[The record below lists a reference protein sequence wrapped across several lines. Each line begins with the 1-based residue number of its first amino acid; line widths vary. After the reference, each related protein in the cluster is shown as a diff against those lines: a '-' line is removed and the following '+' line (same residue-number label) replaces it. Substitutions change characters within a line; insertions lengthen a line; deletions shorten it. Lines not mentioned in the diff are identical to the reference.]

1 MASYL
6 LTKPTPLPQLW
17 QHHSHL
23 FCSCVACNQGSSFS
37 HPPPPPRLKAG
48 GRRMEDGESI
58 QKCSPLSS
66 QSQHD
71 RYLLS
76 QFPRGEQIPR
86 RLEIFPLVRGFVTE
100 TQTDRQTEEEGKGQK
115 RRDRNKEGG
124 EGGMRPFPLDTAASR
139 LNLCQEQQLVSQ
151 TWQIWETKSSPAPVF
166 HRCDVV
172 IEAE

>member
-1 MASYL
+1 
-6 LTKPTPLPQLW
+6 
-17 QHHSHL
+17 
-23 FCSCVACNQGSSFS
+23 
-37 HPPPPPRLKAG
+37 
-48 GRRMEDGESI
+48 MEDGESI

-100 TQTDRQTEEEGKGQK
+100 TQTDRQTEEEGKEQR

-151 TWQIWETKSSPAPVF
+151 T
-166 HRCDVV
+166 
-172 IEAE
+172 